1 MLLRVIQDLNPTH
14 IVFCMDEKTPTFRNK
29 MFAKYQIQRPQMAD
43 ELSGQI
49 EKAKDVMRAF
59 NIPVFSL
66 AGFEADDVIGTIARE
81 AQVDEA
87 VIVTGDKDIL
97 QLINNKIKIYM
108 PILGLSNSKMFG
120 VEETVARLGVT
131 PELIPE
137 YKALVGDPSDNYPGV
152 PGIGPKTAI
161 SLLTKYK
168 SIKGIYGNLEKIPV
182 ATKEKLEK
190 GKDSAQ
196 MSLKLATIVKD
207 VPIKFDLNEA
217 GKWKVDGQK
226 VFDKF
231 VAFGFKTLTERVKKV
246 GREIDQQKQMTL
258 L

>member
-1 MLLRVIQDLNPTH
+1 
-14 IVFCMDEKTPTFRNK
+14 
-29 MFAKYQIQRPQMAD
+29 MAD

-49 EKAKDVMRAF
+49 EKAKDVMHAF
-59 NIPVFSL
+59 NIPVFSF
-66 AGFEADDVIGTIARE
+66 AGFEADDVIGTIAKKVE
-81 AQVDEA
+81 QVDQVAQV

-97 QLINNKIKIYM
+97 QLINNKVKIYM

-120 VEETVARLGVT
+120 VEETVVRLGVT

-161 SLLTKYK
+161 NLLTKYK
-168 SIKGIYGNLEKIPV
+168 SIKEIYRNLEEITA

-190 GKDSAQ
+190 GKESAQ
-196 MSLKLATIVKD
+196 MSLKLATIVTD
-207 VPIKFDLNEA
+207 VPIKFKLDEA
-217 GKWKVDGQK
+217 GEWRVDGQK

-231 VAFGFKTLTERVKKV
+231 AEFGFKTLTERVKKV
-246 GREIDQQKQMTL
+246 GREIDESKQMKL
-258 L
+258 I